1 MIPRLLVAMPLLAA
15 TAPAEN
21 THLLTHDGLAVTIV
35 TDSDRLS
42 TTFGPRF
49 DRTAFVSSARLHG
62 VEFLHVHGLCDEF
75 GLRGYGVIGYDDAR
89 PGETFIKPGV
99 GQLIRADS
107 EPYFFGRRYAVKAL
121 FPVDVEATAD
131 ELTVR
136 QHVPGHY
143 VYTKRYRLRT
153 GPTLEIAYT
162 LMNLGD
168 SALPVETYNHNW
180 FAFGGVEVTTDYTVE
195 PSFDIPGETPATHR
209 REGRVVRLREVPGG
223 RGVNWSVE
231 LEPTGPHHRL
241 TLATPDGR
249 QVRIEGDFPPARFAI
264 WGNDAA
270 ICPELF
276 LRGRLDPH
284 EERSWIRRYVFFSQ
298 GH

>member
-107 EPYFFGRRYAVKAL
+107 EPYFFGRRYAVEAL

-143 VYTKRYRLRT
+143 VYTKRYRLRA

-162 LMNLGD
+162 LMNLGA
-168 SALPVETYNHNW
+168 STWPVETYNHNW
-180 FAFGGVEVTTDYTVE
+180 FAFSGVAATTAYTLE
-195 PSFDIPGETPATHR
+195 TSFDLPGGTPAAYR
-209 REGRVVRLREVPGG
+209 REGRAIRLNQVPQG
-223 RGVNWSVE
+223 RGVNWAVE
-231 LEPTGPHHRL
+231 LESIAGHHRAV
-241 TLATPDGR
+241 LATPDSR
-249 QVRIEGDFPPARFAI
+249 QVRIEGDFPPARFAL

-270 ICPELF
+270 ICPEFF
-276 LRGRLDPH
+276 LRVRLDPQ
-284 EERSWIRRYVFFSQ
+284 ETFSWTRRYIFSSP
-298 GH
+298 H